1 VRQRSLAAP
10 RIRAADRQPLLIIPV
25 ARDAPFR
32 VRLPYHLAVFVVI
45 RLPYV
50 VVIQRPARD
59 FSKAAVPLRLCHP
72 PCRVRLFHHPA
83 QSVVFQRYPAFAGEF
98 HGDREMVFVVR
109 EAVQSAARCPVRG
122 HIRLF
127 IKPPLPLLLRPAGYH
142 RLPARKIVLKAVML
156 AVAGRVF
163 HHAGETF
170 NLFPAVGTGEAR
182 RVAVLCHQAIFPGK
196 LAHRHTCPVHHAGQL
211 PVIVVTIFHQ
221 VTGTPAFHQFNMR
234 KSFPRRCHC
243 TVQ

>member
-1 VRQRSLAAP
+1 MHQRSLAAP
-10 RIRAADRQPLLIIPV
+10 RIRAADRQPLFIIPV

-32 VRLPYHLAVFVVI
+32 VRLPYYLAVFVVI

-50 VVIQRPARD
+50 VVIQRPACD

-109 EAVQSAARCPVRG
+109 EAVQSAARRPVRG

-170 NLFPAVGTGEAR
+170 NLFPAVGTGKAR

-196 LAHRHTCPVHHAGQL
+196 LAYRHTCPVHHAGQL

-221 VTGTPAFHQFNMR
+221 VAGTPALHKFNMR
-234 KSFPRRCHC
+234 QAFPRWRHRA
-243 TVQ
+243 VQ